1 MSRTCFRGR
10 TLGLGLA
17 ALLVMAAPALAI
29 ERWGKVESIDP
40 EFQKFT
46 LVQEGS
52 EKVYTIRI
60 GPDSSLEYQDRRVV
74 PLVDVRQ
81 IANHRVFAI
90 VEENVSHYAEKV
102 WIRPDVAP
110 DQDPINPGVGAV
122 LDDEP
127 REP

>member
-1 MSRTCFRGR
+1 MSRTRFWGR

-29 ERWGKVESIDP
+29 ERWGKVESIDR
-40 EFQKFT
+40 EFQKFA

-52 EKVYTIRI
+52 EKKYTIRI
-60 GPDSSLEYQDRRVV
+60 GPDSVLAYQNGRVV

-81 IANHRVFAI
+81 IENHRIFAI
-90 VEENVSHYAEKV
+90 VEENVSHYANKV

-110 DQDPINPGVGAV
+110 NQDPINPGVGAV
-122 LDDEP
+122 LDDESQ
-127 REP
+127 EP